1 LKTYLVEV
9 FDKKDSHGLSMP
21 VLQFEA
27 TSEKEA
33 HEIVMESLG
42 VYMTMESAS

>member
-27 TSEKEA
+27 TCEKEA

-42 VYMTMESAS
+42 IYMTIGEAS

>member
-1 LKTYLVEV
+1 MKTYLVEV

-27 TSEKEA
+27 TCEKEA

-42 VYMTMESAS
+42 IYMTMESAS

>member
-9 FDKKDSHGLSMP
+9 FDKKDSYGLSMP

>member
-27 TSEKEA
+27 TCEKEA

-42 VYMTMESAS
+42 IYMTMESAS

>member
-1 LKTYLVEV
+1 MKTFLVEV
-9 FDKKDSHGLSMP
+9 FDKKDSYGLSIP

-42 VYMTMESAS
+42 VYMTMKSAS

>member
-9 FDKKDSHGLSMP
+9 FDKKDGHGLSMP

-27 TSEKEA
+27 TCEKEA

-42 VYMTMESAS
+42 IFMTMESAS